1 VRGGA
6 GVSSAYLTFSGTK
19 LEYTR
24 LHSQVYKLR
33 GRPEHCERCGTAGPA
48 RRYQWANLTG
58 NYADPAD
65 YERMCQSCHRRF
77 DLARHC
83 EGALSTTEAAARI
96 GISRPQLGVLI
107 RDGVIEAER
116 INPAT
121 ASAWRV
127 SEQSVASYLAARA
140 VASCR

>member
-1 VRGGA
+1 MTGP
-6 GVSSAYLTFSGTK
+6 YLTFSGTK

-24 LHSQVYKLR
+24 LHQQVYKLR
-33 GRPEHCERCGTAGPA
+33 GRPERCERCGTTDPGKQ
-48 RRYQWANLTG
+48 YEWANLTG

-83 EGALSTTEAAARI
+83 EGALSAREAAARL
-96 GISRPQLGVLI
+96 GTSHPQLCKLL

-140 VASCR
+140 AA